1 VNAEL
6 ATLALEIAK
15 ANPELF
21 NMYTFSQ
28 GWGGQEALV
37 KDGPVF
43 MPPCGTTACYAGWV
57 SYVAAP
63 AGSEI
68 HGAFVQEP
76 DGLYRHV
83 EDYAIKALGITE
95 DQANV
100 LFYLKDIE
108 EVEVAVGYLADNP
121 DADQAGLIAA
131 VRP

>member
-1 VNAEL
+1 VNIEL
-6 ATLALEIAK
+6 AAKALELAK
-15 ANPELF
+15 ANPERF
-21 NMYTFSQ
+21 DMHTFSQ
-28 GWGGQEALV
+28 GWGGRGPLV
-37 KDGPVF
+37 KDGPDF

-68 HGAFVQEP
+68 QGAYVEGP
-76 DGLYRHV
+76 DGLFQHV

-108 EVEVAVGYLADNP
+108 EVEAAVGYLADNP
-121 DADQAGLIAA
+121 DVDRDGLLCA